1 MGGGGK
7 EGNMTTLAVLAVLL
21 AQAAPA
27 ADVEVRAVSLT
38 VTDDK
43 GNAVEGLAAEDVAL
57 LENGVAWT
65 WREPARPAAP
75 ESGPP

>member
-1 MGGGGK
+1 
-7 EGNMTTLAVLAVLL
+7 MTTLAVLAVLL

-43 GNAVEGLAAEDVAL
+43 GNAVEGLSAEDVAL
-57 LENGVAWT
+57 LENGVA
-65 WREPARPAAP
+65 RDVVAR
-75 ESGPP
+75 